1 MRLLLANPQT
11 DVNRGKSDGATALML
26 AAANGQTKVVELLL
40 RHPKIQVNNQGGTQ
54 LRTVLSLHDPIC
66 EHLLIMHFVSNFLQS
81 PQILFS

>member
-40 RHPKIQVNNQGGTQ
+40 RHPKIQVNNQGQ
-54 LRTVLSLHDPIC
+54 
-66 EHLLIMHFVSNFLQS
+66 N
-81 PQILFS
+81 